1 MRYIV
6 DSSVAAKW
14 VIPEADS
21 DKALRL
27 LDEFQQGLHEL
38 LAPDWLLPEVAN
50 VLGKAAVVRKVLTPK
65 EAADGFA
72 AVQGLALKLFPSAPL
87 TAQALDLAMTHQRA
101 VYDCLYLA
109 LAINEGG
116 QLVTA
121 DQPIVNQLAAV
132 FPFVVSLSTLPS

>member
-27 LDEFQQGLHEL
+27 LDEYQQGQHEL
-38 LAPDWLLPEVAN
+38 VAPDWLLPEVAN
-50 VLGKAAVVRKVLTPK
+50 VLGKAAVVRKILTPQ

-72 AVQGLALKLFPSAPL
+72 AVQALGLKLFPSLPL

-121 DQPIVNQLAAV
+121 DQPIVNQLATV